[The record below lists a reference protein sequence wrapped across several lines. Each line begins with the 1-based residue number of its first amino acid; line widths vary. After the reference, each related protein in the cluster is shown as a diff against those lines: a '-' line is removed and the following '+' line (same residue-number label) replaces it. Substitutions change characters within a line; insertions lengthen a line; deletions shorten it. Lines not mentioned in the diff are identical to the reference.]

1 MKSKSITIHGISEEL
16 DQKIQEKSHEYKLSQ
31 NKTVKKILEDSL
43 LENKKKREKV
53 LEKFFGIWTKKEA
66 EEFEKLIEDNE
77 RIDEEDWK

>member
-1 MKSKSITIHGISEEL
+1 MKEKSITIHGINKEL
-16 DQKIQEKSHEYKLSQ
+16 DRKIQEKSREFNLSQ

-43 LENKKKREKV
+43 IEKKIQRAKEFEEF
-53 LEKFFGIWTKKEA
+53 LGIWTKEEG